1 MKRLSMIAGIIIILI
16 IAGIAAINIKQ
27 ADTDITKQQTKV
39 GFILNG
45 AIDDASWGQSH
56 YEAMEVSR
64 EELNRLIELL
74 KKLA

>member
-45 AIDDASWGQSH
+45 VIDDAAGDSLT
-56 YEAMEVSR
+56 M
-64 EELNRLIELL
+64 RLW
-74 KKLA
+74 KSAGKN